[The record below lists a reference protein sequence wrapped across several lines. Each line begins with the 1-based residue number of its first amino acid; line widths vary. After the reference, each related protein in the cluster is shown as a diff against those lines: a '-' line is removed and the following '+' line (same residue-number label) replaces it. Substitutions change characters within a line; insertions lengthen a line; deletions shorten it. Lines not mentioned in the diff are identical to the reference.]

1 MNLSM
6 LPGLSMQGFLYSGAD
21 LGGFGSDVTEDLLL
35 RWLELGIFTPLM
47 RNHSAKG
54 TREQEAY
61 RFTDLDAFRRVLS
74 VRYAL
79 LPYIYSE
86 YMKACLR
93 DEMLFRPLSFDYE
106 EDKHASQ
113 VEDQLMFGD
122 CLMIAPVLVQNA
134 TGRYVYLP
142 EEMKLVRFRS
152 ATEYEEEIL
161 SKGHHYVEI
170 AMDEVVVFIR
180 PDKLLV
186 LSEGGE
192 AVPEIDFEGIKTISF
207 VKTEA
212 VYEYYHDDGCCKVC
226 DKPEH
231 FTILREK

>member
-21 LGGFGSDVTEDLLL
+21 LGGFGSHVTEDLLL

-54 TREQEAY
+54 TREQEVY
-61 RFTDLDAFRRVLS
+61 RFTDTEAFRRILS
-74 VRYAL
+74 IRYAL

-106 EDKHASQ
+106 ADSHASQ

-122 CLMIAPVLVQNA
+122 SLMIAPVLQQNA
-134 TGRYVYLP
+134 VGRYVYLP

-152 ATEYEEEIL
+152 AAEYVEEVL
-161 SKGHHYVEI
+161 PQGHHYIHI
-170 AMDEVVVFIR
+170 AIDEVVIFIR
-180 PDKLLV
+180 PDKMLV
-186 LSEGGE
+186 ISEGGE
-192 AVPEIDFEGIKTISF
+192 STAEVDFDNIKTISF

-212 VYEYYHDDGCCKVC
+212 VYEYYHDDGVNRACEE
-226 DKPEH
+226 PAH
-231 FTILREK
+231 FTELREK